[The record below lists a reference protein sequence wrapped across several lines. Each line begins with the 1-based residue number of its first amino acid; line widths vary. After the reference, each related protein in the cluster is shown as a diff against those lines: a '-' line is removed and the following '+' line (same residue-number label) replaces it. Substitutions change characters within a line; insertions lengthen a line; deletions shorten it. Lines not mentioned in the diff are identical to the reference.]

1 MIPLFQRF
9 HSTLRK
15 DAVIQD
21 NLNILILQ
29 NSARPLAG
37 DIFES

>member
-9 HSTLRK
+9 HSTFRK

-21 NLNILILQ
+21 SLNVLILQ
-29 NSARPLAG
+29 NPARPLAG

>member
-1 MIPLFQRF
+1 MIPLFQCF
-9 HSTLRK
+9 HGTFRK

-21 NLNILILQ
+21 SLNILILQ
-29 NSARPLAG
+29 NSGQPLAG